1 MLECLL
7 WTQPGTKAVKFR
19 SSKCFPVC
27 TSKQTQCVLPLA
39 PSNGAREG
47 RVLMILRCAIARVMK
62 AKRPFGAHV
71 CFNPKT
77 GARADIPRPPLW
89 ARLSRLKRLRLTRP
103 YFGGCKPGELAQ
115 SSKWDAV
122 SARRAFLRRASRSG
136 PGESFAACSRIS
148 LAHAASLC

>member
-7 WTQPGTKAVKFR
+7 WTQPGTKAAKFR

-47 RVLMILRCAIARVMK
+47 HVLMILRCAIARVMK

-71 CFNPKT
+71 CFTPKT
-77 GARADIPRPPLW
+77 GVRADIPGPPVW
-89 ARLSRLKRLRLTRP
+89 ANSCHPCLATQRSQRMDAPAENCEGDPKGLAS
-103 YFGGCKPGELAQ
+103 PGY
-115 SSKWDAV
+115 
-122 SARRAFLRRASRSG
+122 RG
-136 PGESFAACSRIS
+136 
-148 LAHAASLC
+148 

>member
-7 WTQPGTKAVKFR
+7 WTQQGTKAVKFR

-71 CFNPKT
+71 CFTPKT
-77 GARADIPRPPLW
+77 GVRADIPGPPVW
-89 ARLSRLKRLRLTRP
+89 ADFVAEVGRIDALSR
-103 YFGGCKPGELAQ
+103 
-115 SSKWDAV
+115 
-122 SARRAFLRRASRSG
+122 
-136 PGESFAACSRIS
+136 
-148 LAHAASLC
+148 